1 MDKVPLLASLNSSS
15 FLYPAPS
22 SFAAPD
28 VDPELP
34 RHARAAAQSAARLS
48 NEVEVLS
55 GVKAHVRVVV
65 DGMLL
70 GEKLVKVQVFP
81 ESTVQAVFSTI
92 RLEWAIDANA
102 LSLAGD
108 KVRYVDQL
116 VKENGAL
123 LLPRYP
129 AALLFPDKGKNTAA
143 IEVTFM
149 YERLEKPCCSRC
161 LQVALGITVLVV
173 VIVRL
178 RGYAVHNSATLSP
191 HAPQP
196 ALPLTYVP
204 LRTPPNSPWRW
215 QFSALYFLPI
225 RF

>member
-1 MDKVPLLASLNSSS
+1 M
-15 FLYPAPS
+15 
-22 SFAAPD
+22 
-28 VDPELP
+28 
-34 RHARAAAQSAARLS
+34 
-48 NEVEVLS
+48 LS

-178 RGYAVHNSATLSP
+178 RGYAVPVHNSATLSP

>member
-1 MDKVPLLASLNSSS
+1 M
-15 FLYPAPS
+15 
-22 SFAAPD
+22 
-28 VDPELP
+28 
-34 RHARAAAQSAARLS
+34 
-48 NEVEVLS
+48 
-55 GVKAHVRVVV
+55 
-65 DGMLL
+65 
-70 GEKLVKVQVFP
+70 
-81 ESTVQAVFSTI
+81 QAVFSTI

-161 LQVALGITVLVV
+161 MQVALGITVLVA

-178 RGYAVHNSATLSP
+178 RGYAVP
-191 HAPQP
+191 APRCP
-196 ALPLTYVP
+196 PMHPKPTLPLLRRRTLLTCPSVHPQLSMAVAVQRTLFSTYQTQILGAAQVGLVP
-204 LRTPPNSPWRW
+204 LLRS
-215 QFSALYFLPI
+215 LPL
-225 RF
+225 RSVVLS